1 MGKVSQINLVVSF
14 KIGFKNGIRKNPKIF
29 SPKNGTHR
37 INGLW
42 LPLVTNPKAHTNER
56 FSCENV
62 RSSTTYRL
70 ASVVLTE
77 ACFIYFIEFT
87 SKYCKQ
93 IDSSAIRRLTNVNNN
108 LYIK

>member
-1 MGKVSQINLVVSF
+1 MEF
-14 KIGFKNGIRKNPKIF
+14 EKNNKIF
-29 SPKNGTHR
+29 TPKKRTHR
-37 INGLW
+37 FNDLW

-62 RSSTTYRL
+62 RSSTSYRL
-70 ASVVLTE
+70 ASGVLIE

-87 SKYCKQ
+87 SKYCIQ
-93 IDSSAIRRLTNVNNN
+93 IDASAIRRLTNVNNN